1 MYTFKSVK
9 EGGAVIEV
17 LDVWKRLG
25 GSWVLRGVKLSVN
38 SVVTL
43 VGPNGSGKTTLVRII
58 AGVLEP
64 TRGEVFIDG
73 RRPKVPA
80 SVLGVVFHTP
90 MLYPELTVKEN
101 LRLFGKM
108 SGGRLEGCPLGVC
121 KVLDKPVKA
130 LSFGW
135 RRRVDM
141 VRALLP
147 NPPNLVIDEPTT
159 GLDEEARA
167 ELLDILRQRGA
178 ALLTSPFPLGIGREV
193 MIGDVQYVGGG

>member
-1 MYTFKSVK
+1 MEIFNLNFTGES
-9 EGGAVIEV
+9 VIEV
-17 LDVWKRLG
+17 IDLWKRLG
-25 GSWVLRGVKLSVN
+25 ESWILRGVNLRVN

-64 TRGEVFIDG
+64 TKGSVYIDG

-80 SVLGVVFHTP
+80 SLLGVVFHTP
-90 MLYPELTVKEN
+90 MLYPELTVREN
-101 LRLFGKM
+101 LKLFAKLA
-108 SGGRLEGCPLGVC
+108 GGRLEGCPLGVC

-135 RRRVDM
+135 KRRVDI

-147 NPPNLVIDEPTT
+147 HPPNLVIDEPTT
-159 GLDEEARA
+159 GLDEEARG
-167 ELLDILRQRGA
+167 ELLDILRSRGA
-178 ALLTSPFPLGIGREV
+178 ALLTSPFRLGVGQELRIEEV
-193 MIGDVQYVGGG
+193 QHVGGN

>member
-1 MYTFKSVK
+1 M
-9 EGGAVIEV
+9 IEV
-17 LDVWKRLG
+17 VDVWKRLG
-25 GSWVLRGVKLSVN
+25 GAWILRGVSLRVN

-64 TRGEVFIDG
+64 TRGVVQVDG

-80 SVLGVVFHTP
+80 SLLGVVFHTP
-90 MLYPELTVKEN
+90 MLYPELTVREN
-101 LRLFGKM
+101 LKLFSKLA
-108 SGGRLEGCPLGVC
+108 GGRLEGCPLGVC

-135 RRRVDM
+135 KRRVDM

-147 NPPNLVIDEPTT
+147 DPPNLVIDEPTT
-159 GLDEEARA
+159 GLDEEARG
-167 ELLDILRQRGA
+167 ELLDILRSRGA
-178 ALLTSPFPLGIGREV
+178 ALLTSPFSLGVGQELRIEEV
-193 MIGDVQYVGGG
+193 QHVGNS

>member
-1 MYTFKSVK
+1 MATRM
-9 EGGAVIEV
+9 IEIRG
-17 LDVWKRLG
+17 VWKRLG
-25 GSWVLRGVKLSVN
+25 GGWVLRGVNLSVN

-43 VGPNGSGKTTLVRII
+43 VGPNGSGKTTLVRIV

-64 TRGEVFIDG
+64 TRGEVYVDG

-80 SVLGVVFHTP
+80 SILGVVFHTP
-90 MLYPELTVKEN
+90 MLYPELTVREN

-108 SGGRLEGCPLGVC
+108 AGGRLEGCPLGVC

-135 RRRVDM
+135 KRRVDV

-159 GLDEEARA
+159 GLDEEARG
-167 ELLDILRQRGA
+167 ELLDILRGLGA
-178 ALLTSPFPLGIGREV
+178 VLLTSPFPLGVGKEV
-193 MIGDVQYVGGG
+193 RIEEVQHVGGS

>member
-1 MYTFKSVK
+1 
-9 EGGAVIEV
+9 VIEV
-17 LDVWKRLG
+17 VDVWKRLG
-25 GSWVLRGVKLSVN
+25 GSWVLRGVRLTVN

-64 TRGEVFIDG
+64 SRGEVYIDG

-101 LRLFGKM
+101 LRLFAKM

-121 KVLDKPVKA
+121 KVVDKLVKA

-135 RRRVDM
+135 RRRVDV

-147 NPPNLVIDEPTT
+147 DPPNLVIDEPTT
-159 GLDEEARA
+159 GLDEEARG

-178 ALLTSPFPLGIGREV
+178 VLLTSPFPLGVGTEV
-193 MIGDVQYVGGG
+193 RIEGVQHVGGS

>member
-1 MYTFKSVK
+1 
-9 EGGAVIEV
+9 
-17 LDVWKRLG
+17 
-25 GSWVLRGVKLSVN
+25 
-38 SVVTL
+38 
-43 VGPNGSGKTTLVRII
+43 
-58 AGVLEP
+58 
-64 TRGEVFIDG
+64 
-73 RRPKVPA
+73 
-80 SVLGVVFHTP
+80 

-108 SGGRLEGCPLGVC
+108 SGGRLEGCLLGVC

-135 RRRVDM
+135 RRRVDI

-178 ALLTSPFPLGIGREV
+178 ALLTSPFPLDIGREV

>member
-1 MYTFKSVK
+1 M
-9 EGGAVIEV
+9 IEIRG
-17 LDVWKRLG
+17 VWKRLG
-25 GSWVLRGVKLSVN
+25 GGWVLRGVNLSVN

-43 VGPNGSGKTTLVRII
+43 VGPNGSGKTTLVRIV

-64 TRGEVFIDG
+64 TRGEVYVDG

-80 SVLGVVFHTP
+80 SILGVVFHTP
-90 MLYPELTVKEN
+90 MLYPELTVREN

-108 SGGRLEGCPLGVC
+108 AGGRLEGCPLGVC

-135 RRRVDM
+135 KRRVDV

-159 GLDEEARA
+159 GLDEEARG
-167 ELLDILRQRGA
+167 ELLDILRGLGA
-178 ALLTSPFPLGIGREV
+178 VLLTSPFPLGVGKEV
-193 MIGDVQYVGGG
+193 RIEEVQHVGGS

>member
-1 MYTFKSVK
+1 VYTFKSVK

-17 LDVWKRLG
+17 VDVWKRLG
-25 GSWVLRGVKLSVN
+25 GSWVLRGVRLRVN

-73 RRPKVPA
+73 KRPKVPA

-90 MLYPELTVKEN
+90 MLYPELTVREN

-108 SGGRLEGCPLGVC
+108 SGGRLEGCHLAC
-121 KVLDKPVKA
+121 
-130 LSFGW
+130 
-135 RRRVDM
+135 
-141 VRALLP
+141 VRC
-147 NPPNLVIDEPTT
+147 
-159 GLDEEARA
+159 
-167 ELLDILRQRGA
+167 
-178 ALLTSPFPLGIGREV
+178 LTSL
-193 MIGDVQYVGGG
+193 